1 MQPPLTFFVFL
12 YLEKDYSFV
21 ADLKEK
27 KLFNE
32 EALLSEVFL
41 IEITINHIIKL
52 MNKHLK

>member
-1 MQPPLTFFVFL
+1 MQPSLTFFGVH

-21 ADLKEK
+21 ADLKERE
-27 KLFNE
+27 LFNE

-52 MNKHLK
+52 MNKYLK